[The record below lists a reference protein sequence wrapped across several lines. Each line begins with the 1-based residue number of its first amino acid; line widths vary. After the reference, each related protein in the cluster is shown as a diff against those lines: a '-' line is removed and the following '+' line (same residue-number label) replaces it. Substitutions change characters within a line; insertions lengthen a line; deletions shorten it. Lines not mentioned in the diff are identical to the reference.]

1 MFVNS
6 TRRSALVESV
16 PSPGRLFDTE
26 LVGRTEC
33 CVKETLIVS
42 LGIRSTWTG
51 GKSERKEVLHFGLK
65 HLGVVT
71 ALCTASTREDLD
83 GLEL

>member
-1 MFVNS
+1 MFVNGA
-6 TRRSALVESV
+6 RGSALIDSV
-16 PSPGRLFDTE
+16 PSPGRLFGTE

-33 CVKETLIVS
+33 CVEETLIVS

-65 HLGVVT
+65 YLSVVT
-71 ALCTASTREDLD
+71 ALCTASTKEDLD